1 MMFSHPLIDCYLFWT
16 NAVWMVQVDLHNL
29 KIERGYQF
37 DRHACSIDVVKQT
50 TKDAIVTVSVVL

>member
-1 MMFSHPLIDCYLFWT
+1 
-16 NAVWMVQVDLHNL
+16 MVQVDLHNL
-29 KIERGYQF
+29 KIEKGYQF